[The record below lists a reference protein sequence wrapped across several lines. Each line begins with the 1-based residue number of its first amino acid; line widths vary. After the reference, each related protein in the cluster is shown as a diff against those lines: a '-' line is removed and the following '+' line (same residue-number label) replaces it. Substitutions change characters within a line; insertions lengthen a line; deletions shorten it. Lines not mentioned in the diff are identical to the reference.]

1 MQDWKVIA
9 RRLKADGKSWREIT
23 YAVMPCFSDTPPYD
37 TAKDRVRMLFRN
49 TPEYKA
55 KNAPPDAADHPT
67 STEYKQDGTV
77 VYDKLIEIM
86 EGEEITPEVI
96 MKAHNITPGKWEV
109 VSYRNNYW
117 HSQVK
122 GGKRLVM
129 YQSRLV
135 VKPKKQGVSYEQ
147 IDAFFNDM
155 MQRYERPARL
165 APRHT
170 GGGCMAE
177 VNIADLHFGKL
188 CWHGDTG
195 NNFDYKIA
203 REMFLQIVS
212 DICGELQNKPLD
224 FIRFVWA
231 NDFFNS
237 DTTSKTT
244 TAGTPQDTDIRWQKL
259 FSVGCEMLIAAVDML
274 AQVAPV
280 ETFYTPSNHDEMT
293 GYYAIKMLEAWFR
306 NDERVRVDTDART
319 RKYYLYGNVLIGYT
333 HGDKEK
339 PRNLQMVMPNEAREM
354 WGKAKYCEMHAAHLH
369 SEHAINEAN
378 GVIVRRIASPTA
390 TDTWHYESG
399 YVGAVRKAQTFIYDK
414 ERGLLQTINT
424 PIQDFGHVGAG

>member
-1 MQDWKVIA
+1 MHEWQA
-9 RRLKADGKSWREIT
+9 AAMRLFLLGKSWSEMTDALLPHFPGLSWKQVRE
-23 YAVMPCFSDTPPYD
+23 
-37 TAKDRVRMLFRN
+37 KVRDYVRKS
-49 TPEYKA
+49 PEYKA
-55 KNAPPDAADHPT
+55 KNQRTEPAEHPQ
-67 STEYKQDGTV
+67 SIEYKQDGTV

-96 MKAHNITPGKWEV
+96 MKAHNIAPEKWDIV
-109 VSYRNNYW
+109 CYRNNYW
-117 HSQVK
+117 HSQIK

-135 VKPKKQGVSYEQ
+135 VKPKKQGISLEE
-147 IDAFFNDM
+147 IDAFFRGLTW
-155 MQRYERPARL
+155 RYSTPEPFS
-165 APRHT
+165 PRTT

-177 VNIADLHFGKL
+177 VNVADLHFGKL

-203 REMFLQIVS
+203 REMFLQIIS
-212 DICGELQNKPLD
+212 EISAELRGKQLD

-237 DTTSKTT
+237 DTITKTT
-244 TAGTPQDTDIRWQKL
+244 TAGMLQDTDIRWQKL
-259 FSVGCEMLIAAVDML
+259 FNTGSEMLIAAIDML
-274 AQVAPV
+274 AQIAPV

-293 GYYAIKMLEAWFR
+293 GYYAIKLLEAWFR
-306 NDERVRVDTDART
+306 NDPRVKIDTDAKA
-319 RKYYLYGNVLIGYT
+319 RKYFLYGNVLIGYT

-339 PRNLQMVMPNEAREM
+339 PRNLQMVMPNEAREL
-354 WGKAKYCEMHAAHLH
+354 WGKAKFCEMHAAHLH
-369 SEHAINEAN
+369 SEHAIDEAN
-378 GVIVRRIASPTA
+378 GVIVRRISSPTA

-414 ERGLLQTINT
+414 ERGLLQVINT
-424 PIQDFGHVGAG
+424 PVA